1 MTNTSDNAFQIT
13 DSIIIGNYISACAK
27 FHKTFFGYNE
37 VLTFKINFIN
47 MLKQC
52 DDFITSDINLSS
64 VENAKFEEAL
74 KFFINKYPYIAK
86 ECPWSFQEYG
96 NPCYEIKPIAKDNP
110 DMLINKFSNHL
121 PLFVSECFNS
131 VTNYMFNL

>member
-1 MTNTSDNAFQIT
+1 
-13 DSIIIGNYISACAK
+13 
-27 FHKTFFGYNE
+27 
-37 VLTFKINFIN
+37 

-64 VENAKFEEAL
+64 VENTKFEEAL